1 MRPVIGITCD
11 FDWETGNSQLRPGYF
26 EGVYRSG
33 GLPFLIP
40 VIEPSAASQVISKL
54 DGLLLTGGSDVDPYF
69 FNMEPHPAL
78 GRVNPYRDELELTLC
93 REARQK
99 GLPVFGICRGVQLM
113 NVAMGGDLYQDI
125 AAEMESDTIICHD
138 QQAPKWYGSHEVTIK
153 EGTRLQKILGTE
165 KVRANSFHH
174 QAIRQLGRSLYPS
187 AYASDGTI
195 EAVECDDNSFFLGVQ
210 WHPERML
217 EDKIMIKLFE
227 AFVKE
232 AAGLSI
238 L

>member
-11 FDWETGNSQLRPGYF
+11 YNWETGNSQIRPGYF

-40 VIEPSAASQVISKL
+40 TVEASAARQIVSKL
-54 DGLLLTGGSDVDPYF
+54 DGLLLTGGSDLDPYF
-69 FNMEPHPAL
+69 YQMDPSPAL

-93 REARQK
+93 REAKQRA
-99 GLPVFGICRGVQLM
+99 LPVFGICRGVQLM

-125 AAEMESDTIICHD
+125 ASEMEAANIICHD
-138 QQAPKWYGSHEVTIK
+138 QQAPVWYGSHEVTIK
-153 EGTRLQKILGTE
+153 RGTRLQKILDAE
-165 KVRANSFHH
+165 KIRVNSFHH
-174 QAIRQLGRSLYPS
+174 QAVRQLGSSLYPS

-195 EAVECDDNSFFLGVQ
+195 EAIESEDSAFFLGVQ

-227 AFVKE
+227 AFVNE
-232 AAGLSI
+232 AAK
-238 L
+238 